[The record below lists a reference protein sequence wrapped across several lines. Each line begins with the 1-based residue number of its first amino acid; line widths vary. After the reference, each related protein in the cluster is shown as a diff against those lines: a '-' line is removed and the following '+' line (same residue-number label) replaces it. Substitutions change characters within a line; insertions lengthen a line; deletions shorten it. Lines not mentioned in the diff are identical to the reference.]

1 MPANTRYCMQL
12 SPNFTAYELYK
23 SETADRLGIDNA
35 PSPEILDRLAS
46 VAGNVL
52 ERVRTH
58 YKRPVKVNSGYR
70 CLEVNRAIGSK
81 DSSQHTQGYAV
92 DFEVPGIDNHD
103 LAIWC
108 RDNLDFDQLIK
119 EFHQTGIPESGWVH
133 VSWTGANHRKSVLT
147 INKNGTQ
154 TGIT

>member
-1 MPANTRYCMQL
+1 MQL

-23 SETADRLGIDNA
+23 SETADRLGIDNT
-35 PSPEILDRLAS
+35 PSPEILDRLAL

-58 YKRPVKVNSGYR
+58 YNRPVKVNSGYR

-92 DFEVPGIDNHD
+92 DFEVPGIDNRD

-108 RDNLDFDQLIK
+108 RDNLDYDQLIL
-119 EFHQTGIPESGWVH
+119 EFYTPGTPDSGWCH
-133 VSWTGANHRKSVLT
+133 ISYTGTNHRKSVLT
-147 INKNGTQ
+147 INKNGTRQ
-154 TGIT
+154 GI

>member
-1 MPANTRYCMQL
+1 MQL

-23 SETADRLGIDNA
+23 SETADRLGIDNK
-35 PSPEILDRLAS
+35 PSLVIMGNLAQ

-58 YKRPVKVNSGYR
+58 YNRPVKVNSGYR

-108 RDNLDFDQLIK
+108 RDNLDFDQLIL
-119 EFHQTGIPESGWVH
+119 EFYNPGTPDSGWCH
-133 VSWTGANHRKSVLT
+133 ISYTGANHRKSVLT
-147 INKNGTQ
+147 INKNGTK
-154 TGIT
+154 TGIL